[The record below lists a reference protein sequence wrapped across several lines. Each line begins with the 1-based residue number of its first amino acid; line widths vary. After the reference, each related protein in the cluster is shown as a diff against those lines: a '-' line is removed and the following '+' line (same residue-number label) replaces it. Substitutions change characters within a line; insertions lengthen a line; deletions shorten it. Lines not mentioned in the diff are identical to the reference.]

1 MLELEKK
8 IVLASQSPRRQ
19 QLLQDLGFEFEIRT
33 KAIDEIFPD
42 ELASSEVAEYLAKLK
57 AKAFLHDLQEDEL
70 CITADTVVVLGNEIL
85 GKAETSQEARA
96 MLEKLS
102 GNAHAVI
109 TGVCLMTKEHAVSFS
124 VSTNVHFR
132 ELSGEE
138 ISYYIDK
145 FAPFDK
151 AGAYGIQEW
160 IGMIGIDH
168 IEGSYFNVVGLPT
181 ERLFRELKKF
191 ATKTIFEQK
200 A

>member
-1 MLELEKK
+1 MLRLNKN

-19 QLLQDLGFEFEIRT
+19 QLLRELGFEFTIRT
-33 KAIDEIFPD
+33 KSIDEVFPD
-42 ELASSEVAEYLAKLK
+42 DMPSDKVAEYLAKLK
-57 AKAFLHDLQEDEL
+57 AEAFLADLQANEL
-70 CITADTVVVLGNEIL
+70 CITADTVVVLNGQIL
-85 GKAETSQEARA
+85 GKPADAAEARE
-96 MLEKLS
+96 MLTNLS
-102 GNAHAVI
+102 GNHHEVI
-109 TGVCLMTKEHAVSFS
+109 TGVCLATKEKVVAFS
-124 VSTNVHFR
+124 VSTKVHFR

-168 IEGSYFNVVGLPT
+168 MDGSYFNVMGLPT

-191 ATKTIFEQK
+191 
-200 A
+200 